1 MMFTKK
7 LFWAA
12 LTVMC
17 TLGLNMNGQN
27 ANETLRQKYERLVK
41 EADANPA
48 DWQKQYDVAQ
58 MLIDKNSEL
67 HDQDEAGKYYERIY
81 HIAADINPVVPDSV
95 FYESSYV
102 LSLIAM
108 NKRDIQA
115 SVLYAEE
122 LNRYAAL
129 KNDTQNSYPILAT
142 TAAAPLLLMEERA
155 AGATDK
161 IVMLRKMMESRNI
174 AGVEN
179 TDVMLA
185 VFYDQVMND
194 YREWV
199 SDKLM
204 EITIDGKPYVLL
216 AMGYWNVEMPFMGWT
231 PEVPDAKSVFIDKD
245 MKVYDD
251 LHGTLQFN
259 FNWDNASQ
267 SIVKSPDTTAR
278 LITVTPEQRQQYVE
292 AYKKY
297 LSK

>member
-1 MMFTKK
+1 MVTKK

-12 LTVMC
+12 LMVMC
-17 TLGLNMNGQN
+17 ALGLNMNGQN

-161 IVMLRKMMESRNI
+161 IVMLRKMIQSRNI

-216 AMGYWNVEMPFMGWT
+216 AMGYWNVEKPFMGWT
-231 PEVPDAKSVFIDKD
+231 PEVSGAKPVFIDKD

-251 LHGTLQFN
+251 LHGAMQFN
-259 FNWDNASQ
+259 FNWDDASH

-278 LITVTPEQRQQYVE
+278 LITVTPERRQQMVE
-292 AYKKY
+292 AYRNY
-297 LSK
+297 LNK